1 MRNNFISIY
10 RKWLF
15 AILIAMQLLATS
27 CVDKLTNDRIYT
39 FKGEMVTDYLQNR
52 KEQFSDFITVLQRAK
67 IYDLLTTYGTYTCF
81 APTNTAMES
90 FLSEKGLTAVSELS
104 EADCDTLAYNHLI
117 KITYFTTDLNDGV
130 IPTTNMLDRYL
141 SLSYGPITDTTSNVE
156 YYINKASK
164 IVLRDDSVENGVV
177 HTIDRVLST
186 SNDLLPDMLS
196 KDTTISLFYS
206 AIEKTGFADQLRKY
220 IDPTYSVSD
229 DSAEIGI
236 RYHTGNENETAY
248 YPKVRK
254 YKYTGFIEPNSVF
267 EEHNITNLTEL
278 TAYAKQI
285 YDDTYPEDAGKYDTE
300 FRNPKNP
307 LNRFVAYHFL
317 DRLGNYNELTVSGDI
332 KLRLNDA
339 LLADATDYYETMC
352 PHTLIRCSSPS
363 EGLFINRLG
372 IGGNFTFKGVKV
384 YAPSQTAVDQ
394 SAVNGVYHYIDDIL
408 CYTVQTR
415 DEVFNTR
422 FRLDATT
429 LSPDFMSSG
438 ARGRPGT
445 TTCTGF
451 KSGSVKNWIFNDE
464 TLLSVR
470 NRHLIQFWCYQGDEV
485 VLLHQF
491 DFSFKLPPVPE
502 GTYEIRLGYVIMSGR
517 GIIQT
522 FYGSG
527 PSDKPDEITYQ
538 PCGIPLDL
546 RLSGTN
552 PAIGWVR
559 DYTMTTAPPNTN
571 YVEANKAIDK
581 ALHNRGYMKGAQA
594 VRAYTGSGYTVSRDQ
609 GNWIRRILTTAYLSS
624 TEDHYLRFKQVL
636 DNNMAEFAF
645 DYIEL
650 CPKSVYASPAGED
663 TY

>member
-1 MRNNFISIY
+1 MRKNLNSIN
-10 RKWLF
+10 RKWFF
-15 AILIAMQLLATS
+15 AILMAMQLLATS

-52 KEQFSDFITVLQRAK
+52 KEKFSDFITVLQRAK

-81 APTNTAMES
+81 APTNTAIGY
-90 FLSEKGLTAVSELS
+90 FLQEKGLTAVSELS
-104 EADCDTLAYNHLI
+104 DADCDTLAYNHLI

-141 SLSYGPITDTTSNVE
+141 SLSVDTDAYSNVE
-156 YYINKASK
+156 YFINKSSK
-164 IVLRDDSVENGVV
+164 ITLRDDSVENGVV
-177 HTIDRVLST
+177 HTVDRVLST
-186 SNDLLPDMLS
+186 SNDLLPDMLE

-206 AIEKTGFADQLRKY
+206 AIVRTGFAEQLLKY

-236 RYHTGNENETAY
+236 KYHTGNENETAY

-254 YKYTGFIEPNSVF
+254 FKYTGFIEPNSVF

-285 YDDTYPEDAGKYDTE
+285 YDVTYPEDAGRYDND

-317 DRLGNYNELTVSGDI
+317 DRLGNYNELTVTDNSQGEF
-332 KLRLNDA
+332 KTRLNDGA
-339 LLADATDYYETMC
+339 LADVTDYYETMC
-352 PHTLIRCSSPS
+352 PHTLIRCSAPP

-372 IGGNFTFKGVKV
+372 VGGVYTDRGVKV
-384 YAPSQTAVDQ
+384 YAPSESSVDQ
-394 SAVNGVYHYIDDIL
+394 SAINGVYHYIDDIL
-408 CYTVQTR
+408 CYDVHTR
-415 DEVFNTR
+415 DDVFNTR
-422 FRLDATT
+422 FRFDATT
-429 LSPDFMSSG
+429 LSSDFMSSG
-438 ARGRPGT
+438 ARGRAGV

-451 KSGSVKNWIFNDE
+451 KAGSVKDWIFTDE

-502 GTYEIRLGYVIMSGR
+502 GTYEVRLGYVIMPGR
-517 GIIQT
+517 GIIQA
-522 FYGSG
+522 FFD
-527 PSDKPDEITYQ
+527 DK

-546 RLSGTN
+546 RLQGTN
-552 PAIGWVR
+552 PVIGWVR
-559 DYTMTTAPPNTN
+559 DYTTTTAPLNTN
-571 YVEANKAIDK
+571 YVEANRATDK
-581 ALHNRGYMKGAQA
+581 ALHNRGYMKGAD
-594 VRAYTGSGYTVSRDQ
+594 VIRAYTGGGYTVSRAQ
-609 GNWIRRILTTAYLSS
+609 PNWIRRVLTTAYFSGN
-624 TEDHYLRFKQVL
+624 EDHYLRFKQVL
-636 DNNMAEFAF
+636 DNNKAEFAF

-650 CPKSVYASPAGED
+650 CPKNVYASEAGED
-663 TY
+663 TH